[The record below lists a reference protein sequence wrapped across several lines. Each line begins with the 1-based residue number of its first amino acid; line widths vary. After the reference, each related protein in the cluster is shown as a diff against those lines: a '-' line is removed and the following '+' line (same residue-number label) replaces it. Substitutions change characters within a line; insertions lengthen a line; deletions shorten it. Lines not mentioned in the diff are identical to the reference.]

1 MSTGSSTAGLPHH
14 LNCSVTVIPGLASDP
29 SLRWEGP
36 GIGQTGVEV
45 SHGES
50 TSGRLSLSF
59 SSLLTGQGGVYT
71 CIATLSVPGATIAG
85 NNTIIIIVKGMT
97 VP

>member
-14 LNCSVTVIPGLASDP
+14 LTCSVTVISGNTSDP

-36 GIGQTGVEV
+36 GIGQSGVEV
-45 SHGES
+45 SGES
-50 TSGRLSLSF
+50 TSGHLSLSF
-59 SSLLTGQGGVYT
+59 SSLLTGHGGAYT

-85 NNTIIIIVKGMT
+85 NNTTIIIVQSMT

>member
-14 LNCSVTVIPGLASDP
+14 LNCSVSVIPGLASDP

-36 GIGQTGVEV
+36 GVGQPGVEV
-45 SHGES
+45 SGES
-50 TSGRLSLSF
+50 TSGHLSLSF
-59 SSLLTGQGGVYT
+59 SSLLTGHGGVYT

-85 NNTIIIIVKGMT
+85 NNATIIIVKSMT
-97 VP
+97 VT